1 MHLQTGKILICLI
14 IFCITATAAT
24 FAAEF
29 NDQQKSEIES
39 IIYDYLVN
47 NPEVIEEAQEE
58 LDRRKEEEA
67 RIRAEKLT
75 SDKDGLLFASENQ
88 SVIGNPNGDI
98 TLVEFFDYNCGF
110 CKRSLADILKIIE
123 NDDQIK
129 VVLKEFPILGEESY
143 RAAQISVAANIIDS
157 EKYPKFHERLML
169 TRKRVDASLALN
181 VAKKV
186 GYDVEAIDNMIE
198 SPTIVTAIQEVYQ
211 LAENLSLSGT
221 PAFVLGDEVIRGAIE
236 YDKLTEKIDSLRR
249 CGTTTCT
256 W

>member
-88 SVIGNPNGDI
+88 AVMGNPDGDI
-98 TLVEFFDYNCGF
+98 TLVEFFDYNCGY
-110 CKRSLADILKIIE
+110 CKRSLADILKILK
-123 NDDQIK
+123 NDDQVK
-129 VVLKEFPILGEESY
+129 VVLKEFPILGEESLQ
-143 RAAQISVAANIIDS
+143 AAQISVAANIIDP
-157 EKYPKFHERLML
+157 EKYPKFHEKLML
-169 TRKRVDASLALN
+169 TRNRVDANLALN